1 MSKLIIFK
9 SEEGRAIL
17 VIPSPNC
24 EIPVEEIARKDVPP
38 GLPYHIIDR
47 SQIPTDMTFYEAW
60 EADFTNPNGH
70 GIGPTAWWAEQE
82 QA

>member
-1 MSKLIIFK
+1 MSKLIIYK

-17 VIPSPNC
+17 VIPAPNC
-24 EIPVEEIARKDVPP
+24 EISLEEIARKDVPP
-38 GLPYHIIDR
+38 GLPYHIVDR

-60 EADFTNPNGH
+60 EADFTNPTGH
-70 GIGPTAWWAEQE
+70 GIGSVAFWEEKE

>member
-60 EADFTNPNGH
+60 EADFTNPTGH
-70 GIGPTAWWAEQE
+70 GVGSTAWWAEQE
-82 QA
+82 QT